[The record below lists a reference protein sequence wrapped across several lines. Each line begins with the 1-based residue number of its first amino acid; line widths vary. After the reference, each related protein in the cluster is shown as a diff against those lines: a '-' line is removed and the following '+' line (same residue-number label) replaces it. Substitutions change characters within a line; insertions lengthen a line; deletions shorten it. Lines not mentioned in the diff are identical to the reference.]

1 MYLHME
7 KLQTPI
13 KTKRR
18 QLLRR
23 LALWTLLWVV
33 TQAIVVFG
41 YRELWNEI
49 RWITALVLAVNVILG
64 LGMVWTYRNLMDLFD
79 ELERK
84 IQLESMALTLGLT
97 LVAGLGYT
105 VMDITN
111 LIPWDAEIGN
121 LVFFMGVCYITCI
134 LVNTR
139 RYA

>member
-1 MYLHME
+1 ME
-7 KLQTPI
+7 KLQTAL
-13 KTKRR
+13 KTKRH

-23 LALWTLLWVV
+23 LAIWTLLWVI

-41 YRELWNEI
+41 HRALWNEV
-49 RWITALVLAVNVILG
+49 RWITALALFVNVFLG
-64 LGMVWTYRNLMDLFD
+64 LGMVWTYRKLMNLFD

-97 LVAGLGYT
+97 LVVGLGYT

-121 LVFFMGVCYITCI
+121 LVFFMGVCYLTCI

>member
-1 MYLHME
+1 ME
-7 KLQTPI
+7 KLQTAL
-13 KTKRR
+13 KTKRH

-23 LALWTLLWVV
+23 LAIWTVLWVI

-41 YRELWNEI
+41 HRALWNED
-49 RWITALVLAVNVILG
+49 RWITTLALFVNVFLG
-64 LGMVWTYRNLMDLFD
+64 LGMVWTYRKLMNLFD

-97 LVAGLGYT
+97 LVVGLGYT

-121 LVFFMGVCYITCI
+121 LVFFMGVCYLTCI